1 MSTDSNAVKK
11 YKKFPIGDLEID
23 NKQKLRAEKCNLTAH
38 TSRPCS
44 LQNSFKFIV
53 ENCKV
58 S

>member
-44 LQNSFKFIV
+44 L
-53 ENCKV
+53 
-58 S
+58 